1 MAMWACGKTW
11 RMARM
16 AGSDIT
22 ASPSQLVA
30 RTSTFDMEDGLN
42 GTAFSG

>member
-1 MAMWACGKTW
+1 
-11 RMARM
+11 M

-30 RTSTFDMEDGLN
+30 RTISRETEDGLN
-42 GTAFSG
+42 ATLIRITAVTTGILRAE

>member
-1 MAMWACGKTW
+1 
-11 RMARM
+11 M

-30 RTSTFDMEDGLN
+30 RIRIFVWFRGRRL
-42 GTAFSG
+42 F